1 MESDDSGSLG
11 VCVIV
16 IASVVIVRCLSFGA
30 AGVSPVVSELG
41 QGITM
46 VCFLDS

>member
-30 AGVSPVVSELG
+30 VGVAALADFEESS
-41 QGITM
+41 
-46 VCFLDS
+46 F